1 MPDFYWLIIWEPFAE
16 SAFSQIK
23 LIVRSST
30 KVLLNTGAVVEE
42 GAVQWVIFGLIIHAL
57 CDISHVVA
65 IPL

>member
-30 KVLLNTGAVVEE
+30 KVLLKTGAVVEE
-42 GAVQWVIFGLIIHAL
+42 GAVRWVPQAYYTRA
-57 CDISHVVA
+57 V
-65 IPL
+65 